1 MAKIQ
6 RVPLQYEII
15 SYIENYIEENNL
27 KAGDRL
33 PSQAELLEMMGVS
46 RTALRE
52 AIKTLEAKNVL
63 EVKNGKG
70 VYVKD
75 DFQEALYNQVNFV
88 KEQQSIVQ
96 MLEIR
101 LVLEKEMLKL
111 IVQNSTQEELDD
123 LGEVVKVLMDKYHR
137 GEKQNKEDEE
147 FHRKLYKMCHH
158 EVLEQLLNFLAN
170 QMRTLWNFPLE
181 LESPF
186 TTTIP
191 LHEEYI
197 RPYAAEM

>member
-75 DFQEALYNQVNFV
+75 DFQEAL
-88 KEQQSIVQ
+88 
-96 MLEIR
+96 L
-101 LVLEKEMLKL
+101 
-111 IVQNSTQEELDD
+111 
-123 LGEVVKVLMDKYHR
+123 
-137 GEKQNKEDEE
+137 
-147 FHRKLYKMCHH
+147 
-158 EVLEQLLNFLAN
+158 
-170 QMRTLWNFPLE
+170 
-181 LESPF
+181 
-186 TTTIP
+186 
-191 LHEEYI
+191 
-197 RPYAAEM
+197 